1 MHRSSKYATLA
12 VLISSI
18 GPMAIATAD
27 GIPYTPAAEAG
38 APRLAFP
45 KANRAAERRARAAAR
60 RLKDFVSQSH

>member
-27 GIPYTPAAEAG
+27 GIPYTPSEAS
-38 APRLAFP
+38 APRLTFP
-45 KANRAAERRARAAAR
+45 KANRTAERRARAAAR
-60 RLKDFVSQSH
+60 RLKDFVSHSH